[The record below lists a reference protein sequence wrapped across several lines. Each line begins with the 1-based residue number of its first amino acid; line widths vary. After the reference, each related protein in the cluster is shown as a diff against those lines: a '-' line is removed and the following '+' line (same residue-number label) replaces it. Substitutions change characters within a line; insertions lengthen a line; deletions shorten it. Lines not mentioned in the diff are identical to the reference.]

1 VSATIR
7 LTPEHVLRFA
17 QASGDRNPLHVD
29 ESFARTTSYGRC
41 IAHGALVTIA
51 AVGAVDAQ
59 LLQRLQR
66 LEVRFRQPV
75 LPGETYAVS
84 LVRHDDAKA
93 QVEVARGGAVAA
105 TIALESGATALP
117 SVDAQRVTARIAPL
131 HQTLEVLAAA
141 GEPLSEPYGCDL
153 AELRALA
160 AELGASAL
168 PEAVLAWLAAA
179 SYTVGMLVPGLDA
192 VFVGARIARASAP
205 DSGGLTAA
213 VAAVDDRTGLVAV
226 DVALDQGE
234 ASARMSLNA
243 FLLPR
248 VPPPDRASIRRHLSP
263 SDSLAGRNVLVVGAS
278 RGLGAAVTAA
288 FATQGATVWA
298 GFARSGDG
306 VEELRAEFGRERI
319 RPLAFDAGDAA
330 QTSEAFSALRAGAGS
345 LEGVVFCAAPPLRDA
360 TLHPDV
366 SDETLR
372 FVHSSLALTLVPLAE
387 TLRSLVP
394 GGWLAF
400 MSSSALDDP
409 PETWPHYVTA
419 KAALEGAAAYCSR
432 HTGARVLVVRAPRL
446 WTDSTNTP
454 LARVGATPTEAVA
467 AAIVRW
473 VLTPGEPS
481 ERPTVIGPDD
491 LPAEGAA

>member
-1 VSATIR
+1 MSVSLQ

-29 ESFARTTSYGRC
+29 ESFARTTPYGRC

-51 AVGAVDAQ
+51 ALGTVEAQ
-59 LLQRLQR
+59 LLQRVER
-66 LEVRFRQPV
+66 LDIRFRQPV
-75 LPGETYAVS
+75 LPGEAYTVS
-84 LVRHDDAKA
+84 AVRHDDARA
-93 QVEVARGGAVAA
+93 QVEVLRGEAVAA
-105 TIALESGATALP
+105 TIALEPGATPLSP
-117 SVDAQRVTARIAPL
+117 VDAQRVAARTAPL
-131 HQTLEVLAAA
+131 HQTIEGLAAA
-141 GEPLSEPYGCDL
+141 EEPLSEPYGCDL

-168 PEAVLAWLAAA
+168 PDAVLAWLAAA
-179 SYTVGMLVPGLDA
+179 SFTVGMLVPGRDA

-205 DSGGLTAA
+205 GSGSLTAA
-213 VAAVDDRTGLVAV
+213 VVAADDRTGLVAV
-226 DVALDQGE
+226 DLALDQGE
-234 ASARMSLNA
+234 ASARMALNA

-248 VPPPDRASIRRHLSP
+248 VPPPDRASLLRHLPP
-263 SDSLAGRNVLVVGAS
+263 SDSLADRNVLVVGAS

-288 FATQGATVWA
+288 FAMQGATVWA
-298 GFARSGDG
+298 GFARSGDR
-306 VEELRAEFGRERI
+306 VEELRSEFGPERI
-319 RPLAFDAGDAA
+319 RPLAFDAEDAA

-345 LEGVVFCAAPPLRDA
+345 LDGAVFCAAPPLLDA
-360 TLHPDV
+360 TLHPDD
-366 SDETLR
+366 SDATLR
-372 FVHSSLALTLVPLAE
+372 FVRSSLALTLVPLAE
-387 TLRSLVP
+387 TLRALAP

-400 MSSSALDDP
+400 MSSSALEDP

-419 KAALEGAAAYCSR
+419 KAAVEGAAAYCAR
-432 HTGARVLVVRAPRL
+432 HTGMRVLVVRAPRL